1 MECAK
6 VSYPKNY
13 ILYILCSA
21 HVYLII
27 VRHVCKT
34 FVFLKYTAVTTMPN
48 YANGITLI
56 KLQQRYY
63 YMILLK
69 LDPVNVCNRFFVV
82 KNSL

>member
-48 YANGITLI
+48 YANGISLIKALTLI
-56 KLQQRYY
+56 
-63 YMILLK
+63 LLCDTTQTE
-69 LDPVNVCNRFFVV
+69 L
-82 KNSL
+82 LL